1 MNLSTSHIAMSD
13 RKSCRKKLYHWSFL
27 YTAKSFHGQSGPYLR
42 FSRALQYVHQ
52 RTGHLLFAFDAQH
65 RLQHSAHGA
74 VIIGDVLCK
83 LLIQLHG
90 QDVHGL
96 EAGFKA

>member
-1 MNLSTSHIAMSD
+1 MQ
-13 RKSCRKKLYHWSFL
+13 YHCSFFVNSKVFL
-27 YTAKSFHGQSGPYLR
+27 CQKCVYLR

-52 RTGHLLFAFDAQH
+52 RTGHFLFAFDAQH
-65 RLQHSAHGA
+65 RLQHGTHGA
-74 VIIGDVLCK
+74 VVIGDILRK
-83 LLIQLHG
+83 LLVQLHG

>member
-1 MNLSTSHIAMSD
+1 MYSKALSGEN
-13 RKSCRKKLYHWSFL
+13 CV
-27 YTAKSFHGQSGPYLR
+27 YLC
-42 FSRALQYVHQ
+42 FPRALQDVHQ

-74 VIIGDVLCK
+74 VIIGDILCK
-83 LLIQLHG
+83 LLVQLHR